1 MADSS
6 VRRARLIDVEEL
18 ARIQFDSWPLT
29 PGLPEAAKEVLDL
42 AEVTRA
48 WERAVV
54 APPSER
60 HTVWIALAEATI
72 VGLVALAP
80 VSDPDLTAATTSE
93 LLTLVVAPSARGQ
106 GHGSRLLNAAV
117 DALREQQQEAVVVWL
132 NTADDHTRAFLEA
145 SGWAPDGAFRTLAM
159 VEGEPESG
167 SLRQIRLGTDLTVE
181 ASDGD
186 ETNGHES

>member
-18 ARIQFDSWPLT
+18 ARIQFDSWPST
-29 PGLPEAAKEVLDL
+29 PGLPDAAKEALDL
-42 AEVTRA
+42 ADVKRA

-60 HTVWIALAEATI
+60 HTVWTALDGETV

-80 VSDPDLTAATTSE
+80 VSDPDLTATSTSE
-93 LLTLVVAPSARGQ
+93 LLTLVVAPEARRQ
-106 GHGSRLLNAAV
+106 GHGSRLLNAAI
-117 DALREQQQEAVVVWL
+117 DALREQQQQVVVVWL
-132 NTADDHTRAFLEA
+132 NAADDRTRAFLEA

-159 VEGEPESG
+159 VEDEPESG
-167 SLRQIRLGTDLTVE
+167 TLRQIRLGTDLTV
-181 ASDGD
+181 DD
-186 ETNGHES
+186 TNGHDS